1 MSAARERRRRRE
13 AWPDSRWPTSTIVS
27 GFEGDQ
33 SDWIT
38 WHMFRAHKEV
48 TSMDLEILER
58 PIEPESAI
66 AKGS

>member
-1 MSAARERRRRRE
+1 
-13 AWPDSRWPTSTIVS
+13 
-27 GFEGDQ
+27 
-33 SDWIT
+33 
-38 WHMFRAHKEV
+38 MFRAHKEV